1 MKPPHIPKSADERTM
16 LNAFLDFYRAA
27 MFEIAEGLDAEQLRQ
42 TLAPSTLTIGGLIH
56 HLAVVED
63 WWFNEVLANNPA
75 SEPWASAPW
84 DDDRDWDFHIAAEI
98 EPALI
103 FARYQEAIERS
114 RRLESEAESLDVVS
128 VKERDGEPFSLR
140 WILVHMIEE
149 TARHAGHGD
158 LIRESIDGKTASG

>member
-1 MKPPHIPKSADERTM
+1 MNPPHIPKSADERTM
-16 LNAFLDFYRAA
+16 LNAFLDYYRAA
-27 MFEIAEGLDAEQLRQ
+27 MFDIADGLDADQMRQ
-42 TLAPSTLTIGGLIH
+42 RLEPSTLTIGGLLH

-63 WWFNEVLANNPA
+63 WWFNEVLADNPA

-84 DDDRDWDFHIAAEI
+84 DEDRDWDFTVSAELDPDLIRQRYHDAIDTSRELEAAVD
-98 EPALI
+98 
-103 FARYQEAIERS
+103 
-114 RRLESEAESLDVVS
+114 SLDFTT

-158 LIRESIDGKTASG
+158 LIRESIDGKTASS

>member
-1 MKPPHIPKSADERTM
+1 MQPPHIPKSADERTM
-16 LNAFLDFYRAA
+16 LNAFLDYYRAA
-27 MFEIAEGLDAEQLRQ
+27 MFDIADGLDATQMSQRLE
-42 TLAPSTLTIGGLIH
+42 PSTLTIGGLLH
-56 HLAVVED
+56 HLAIVEE
-63 WWFNEVLANNPA
+63 WWFNEVLANNPQ

-84 DDDRDWDFHIAAEI
+84 EDDRDWDFTVASELDPDVIRD
-98 EPALI
+98 
-103 FARYQEAIERS
+103 RYREAIEVS

>member
-16 LNAFLDFYRAA
+16 LNAFLDYYRAA
-27 MFEIAEGLDAEQLRQ
+27 MFDIADGLDADQMNQRLE
-42 TLAPSTLTIGGLIH
+42 PSTLTIGGLLH
-56 HLAVVED
+56 HMAYVEE
-63 WWFNEVLANNPA
+63 WWFNQVLGNYPE

-84 DDDRDWDFHIAAEI
+84 DEDPDWDFTVAADLDPAVIRERYAEAIAA
-98 EPALI
+98 
-103 FARYQEAIERS
+103 S
-114 RRLESEAESLDVVS
+114 RVLESGAESLDVLT

>member
-1 MKPPHIPKSADERTM
+1 M
-16 LNAFLDFYRAA
+16 LNAFLDYYRAA
-27 MFEIAEGLDAEQLRQ
+27 MFDIADGLDATQMSQRLE
-42 TLAPSTLTIGGLIH
+42 PSTLTIGGLLH
-56 HLAVVED
+56 HLAIVEE
-63 WWFNEVLANNPA
+63 WWFNEVLANNPQ

-84 DDDRDWDFHIAAEI
+84 EDDRDWDFTVASELDPDVIRD
-98 EPALI
+98 
-103 FARYQEAIERS
+103 RYREAIEVS